1 MTGKNDEILKRIEV
15 FNKAHGGGV
24 VIQKAARGYSLFRE
38 ENGKPIARLR
48 TVGKGDLVEVLWWS
62 HRNRWEQIGGFG
74 AIVVPVDE
82 ALEYISKDPVG
93 CFWH

>member
-1 MTGKNDEILKRIEV
+1 MNRSMTGKNDEILKRIEV

-48 TVGKGDLVEVLWWS
+48 TFHDPETITG
-62 HRNRWEQIGGFG
+62 IG
-74 AIVVPVDE
+74 
-82 ALEYISKDPVG
+82 
-93 CFWH
+93 